1 MPAVNKN
8 DVISLT
14 AAESPTGSAT
24 ATIEEH
30 MNVIRQA
37 LGGISEKLLDEG
49 IQGKYLGPGGQWQEG
64 RLRLILDFTPTPAT
78 QGAVGSIPPTLSK

>member
-1 MPAVNKN
+1 MAPVNKT

-14 AAESPTGSAT
+14 PAESPTGSAT

-30 MNVIRQA
+30 MNIIRQA

-49 IQGKYLGPGGQWQEG
+49 IEGKYLGPGGQWQEG
-64 RLRLILDFTPTPAT
+64 RLRLILDFTPTPVT
-78 QGAVGSIPPTLSK
+78 QGVVGAVPPAPSK